1 MPRRLPL
8 LLQTLPRLKRTSFFQ
23 QKPIST
29 SDFSRTGP
37 RHSLGLVLSVALGS
51 EFRVELYA
59 LAPYTPRMPLI
70 QTTDLKL
77 HYDTAGN
84 GDPVLFISGTGG
96 DLRQRPNVLDGPLAK
111 TRRVIAYDQRGLGQ
125 SEKPD
130 RVYSMEDYGDDAAR
144 LLDALGIDHVDVVGV
159 SFGGMVAQHFAL
171 RHPKR
176 LRKLVLCC
184 TSPGGE
190 MPSYPF
196 HELPQDLSPT
206 ERLLRLMDVSDT
218 RRDHAWQKANPDKVS
233 AMIEAAQAG
242 AIEDHQQ
249 PESKLGAWRQL
260 EARAGHDTV
269 DQLPAL
275 STRTLI
281 CAGRFDGIAPP
292 VNQEWLASLIPNAEL
307 KWYEGGHLFMI
318 QDRRAWPDIISFL
331 NDCSS

>member
-1 MPRRLPL
+1 
-8 LLQTLPRLKRTSFFQ
+8 
-23 QKPIST
+23 
-29 SDFSRTGP
+29 
-37 RHSLGLVLSVALGS
+37 
-51 EFRVELYA
+51 
-59 LAPYTPRMPLI
+59 MPLI

-77 HYDTAGN
+77 HYDIAGN

-125 SEKPD
+125 SEQPD
-130 RVYSMEDYGDDAAR
+130 RAYSMEDYGDDAAY
-144 LLDALGIDHVDVVGV
+144 LLDALDIDRVDVVGV

-218 RRDHAWQKANPDKVS
+218 RRDHAWQMANPDKVS
-233 AMIEAAQAG
+233 AMIEATQAG
-242 AIEDHQQ
+242 AIEDHQH
-249 PESKLGAWRQL
+249 PESKRGAWRQL
-260 EARAGHDTV
+260 EARAGHDTSN
-269 DQLPAL
+269 QLPTL
-275 STRTLI
+275 SAKTLI

-292 VNQEWLASLIPNAEL
+292 VNQERLATLIPNAEL

-318 QDRRAWPDIISFL
+318 QDRQAWPDIISFL
-331 NDCSS
+331 NNDSH